1 MEWSPCIQR
10 TLLFVPF
17 LREIRYASMRAFPE
31 RMILTAHKLL
41 FQKQRKLDFYILRS
55 SDTERKHIPLGYPGT
70 LQTIRNLFFDNQT
83 YRWPLC
89 LIPLGSFLQVF
100 SCLGLFFFVTIRYNN
115 FLVNSRW
122 NFIQIHENVFGE
134 IPYFF
139 FLRLFCPWQGKIL
152 LLWWICW
159 AARRGRFFLHKLFT
173 YGTRF
178 SSCIFLPVGVLC
190 ISTQKARVL
199 T

>member
-1 MEWSPCIQR
+1 MECSPCIQYA
-10 TLLFVPF
+10 LLFVPF

-41 FQKQRKLDFYILRS
+41 FQKQRKLDFYIWKKFRWGNPFPPPEIPWYFQSCTGSAFWKSNLQVAVLLRN
-55 SDTERKHIPLGYPGT
+55 HA
-70 LQTIRNLFFDNQT
+70 
-83 YRWPLC
+83 
-89 LIPLGSFLQVF
+89 LGSGDG
-100 SCLGLFFFVTIRYNN
+100 GLFFFVTIRYNN

-122 NFIQIHENVFGE
+122 NFIQNHKNGFGE
-134 IPYFF
+134 IPYFSF
-139 FLRLFCPWQGKIL
+139 RRIFYPWQGKML

-159 AARRGRFFLHKLFT
+159 AARGGRFFLHKLFT
-173 YGTRF
+173 DGLRF

-199 T
+199 KK